1 MFREMEV
8 VRVEETPTKKY
19 KEGFLKT
26 LLWFECHHFNIK
38 DERSEHL
45 FNIKDERSEHLFNIK
60 DERSEH
66 LFY

>member
-45 FNIKDERSEHLFNIK
+45 FL
-60 DERSEH
+60 
-66 LFY
+66 